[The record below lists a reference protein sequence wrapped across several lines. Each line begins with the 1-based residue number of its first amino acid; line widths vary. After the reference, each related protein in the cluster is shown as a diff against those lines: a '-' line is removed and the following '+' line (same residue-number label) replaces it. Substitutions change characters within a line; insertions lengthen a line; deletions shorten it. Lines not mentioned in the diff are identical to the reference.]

1 MRIIF
6 VFYYFEFFL
15 IFIPSMRWMHNS
27 GFTDLVDGVVREMHA
42 LGVRVG
48 PIGRGVVLGAH
59 ADETLAKRCGWV
71 HPAGF

>member
-1 MRIIF
+1 
-6 VFYYFEFFL
+6 
-15 IFIPSMRWMHNS
+15 MRWMHNS